1 MLMSFNRG
9 IVDDFPIKCFGMS
22 TQCANVSRPKQKQT
36 CHLSRFFIASIV
48 KKISLVNEPKVN
60 FLQFY
65 PKSTGLPGALRKS
78 YCFSTIIKDDKREM
92 AGKVDTSI

>member
-1 MLMSFNRG
+1 MMKKRWQENWIL
-9 IVDDFPIKCFGMS
+9 
-22 TQCANVSRPKQKQT
+22 
-36 CHLSRFFIASIV
+36 LSESKFFEKSGYQIGFFIASTV

-60 FLQFY
+60 FLQFF

-78 YCFSTIIKDDKREM
+78 CCFSTIIKDDKREM

>member
-1 MLMSFNRG
+1 MLFYQRSSKMMKKRWQENW
-9 IVDDFPIKCFGMS
+9 IL
-22 TQCANVSRPKQKQT
+22 
-36 CHLSRFFIASIV
+36 LSESKFFEKSGYQIGFFIASIV

>member
-1 MLMSFNRG
+1 MLFYQRSSKMMKKRWQENW
-9 IVDDFPIKCFGMS
+9 IL
-22 TQCANVSRPKQKQT
+22 
-36 CHLSRFFIASIV
+36 LSESKFFEKSGYQIRFFIASIV
-48 KKISLVNEPKVN
+48 KKISLINEPKVN

>member
-1 MLMSFNRG
+1 MLFYQRSSKMMKKRWQENW
-9 IVDDFPIKCFGMS
+9 IL
-22 TQCANVSRPKQKQT
+22 
-36 CHLSRFFIASIV
+36 LSESKFFEKSGYQIGFFIASIV
-48 KKISLVNEPKVN
+48 KKISLVDEPKVN